1 VVCGENSAAGRALPA
16 YRKIATLP
24 AATVA
29 HARRSRSN
37 EKTRGVMLFKTLSLI
52 AVLASVATASQASE
66 IHRVVTTLDAANKST
81 TLADGQVTL
90 NVSPSGNASANLWL
104 TTSSPAGFSFNE
116 DVAKPT
122 GLNPPD
128 NGTVIRVVEIP
139 PLKPGEEAKMAPDLM
154 MKIVGDHAPARGVPV
169 SHPLMHR
176 TRTVDYA
183 IIMSGEIDMMLDD
196 KVVHVKAGDVV
207 VQQATNH
214 AWLNH
219 GTEPCRI
226 IFVLMDSKQ
235 P

>member
-1 VVCGENSAAGRALPA
+1 MQAIAQQ
-16 YRKIATLP
+16 RK
-24 AATVA
+24 
-29 HARRSRSN
+29 
-37 EKTRGVMLFKTLSLI
+37 KRGAMLLRTLSLI

-66 IHRVVTTLDAANKST
+66 IHRVVTTLDADNKST
-81 TLADGQVTL
+81 TLADSQVPL

-104 TTSSPAGFSFNE
+104 TTSSPPGFSFNE

-139 PLKPGEEAKMAPDLM
+139 PLKPGEEAKMAPGLM

>member
-1 VVCGENSAAGRALPA
+1 MLRTILCAVAITAAIGS
-16 YRKIATLP
+16 T
-24 AATVA
+24 A
-29 HARRSRSN
+29 HASD
-37 EKTRGVMLFKTLSLI
+37 
-52 AVLASVATASQASE
+52 
-66 IHRVVTTLDAANKST
+66 IHRVVTTLDANNKST
-81 TLADGQVTL
+81 TLADSTITL
-90 NVSPSGNASANLWL
+90 NVGASGNAGANLWM
-104 TTSSPAGFSFNE
+104 TTSYPANFSFQ
-116 DVAKPT
+116 DDAALQKI

-128 NGTVIRVVEIP
+128 NGTVIRVVEFP
-139 PLKPGEEAKMAPDLM
+139 PLPPGAEAKMDPNLM
-154 MKIVGDHAPARGVPV
+154 MKIVGDHAPARGAPV

-226 IFVLMDSKQ
+226 IFVLLDSKQ

>member
-1 VVCGENSAAGRALPA
+1 MVP
-16 YRKIATLP
+16 P
-24 AATVA
+24 AAPCRPRRKLPRFVRD
-29 HARRSRSN
+29 ARASGRSRGN
-37 EKTRGVMLFKTLSLI
+37 DKRGGTMHLRTLSLI
-52 AVLASVATASQASE
+52 AVLASVATASQASD
-66 IHRVVTTLDAANKST
+66 IHRVVTTLDANNKST
-81 TLADGQVTL
+81 TLADSQVPL
-90 NVSPSGNASANLWL
+90 KVSPSGNASVNLWL
-104 TTSSPAGFSFNE
+104 TTSSPSGFSFNE
-116 DVAKPT
+116 DIAKPT
-122 GLNPPD
+122 GINPPD
-128 NGTVIRVVEIP
+128 NGTIIRVVEIP
-139 PLKPGEEAKMAPDLM
+139 PLKPGEEAKLQPDLM

-196 KVVHVKAGDVV
+196 KTVHVKAGDVV

-226 IFVLMDSKQ
+226 IFVLMDSKE

>member
-1 VVCGENSAAGRALPA
+1 MIRTTVLSAAAILFA
-16 YRKIATLP
+16 CAT
-24 AATVA
+24 
-29 HARRSRSN
+29 
-37 EKTRGVMLFKTLSLI
+37 
-52 AVLASVATASQASE
+52 SQASE
-66 IHRVVTTLDAANKST
+66 IHRVVTTLDANNGST
-81 TLADGQVTL
+81 TLADSEVPL
-90 NVSPSGNASANLWL
+90 KVSPSGNAGAVLWI
-104 TTSSPAGFSFNE
+104 TNSGPAGFSFNE
-116 DVAKPT
+116 DAAKPI

-128 NGTVIRVVEIP
+128 SGTVIRVVEIP
-139 PLKPGEEAKMAPDLM
+139 PLKPGEEEKLAPDLM

-183 IIMSGEIDMMLDD
+183 IIMSGEIDMKLDD
-196 KVVHVKAGDVV
+196 KTVHLKAGDVA